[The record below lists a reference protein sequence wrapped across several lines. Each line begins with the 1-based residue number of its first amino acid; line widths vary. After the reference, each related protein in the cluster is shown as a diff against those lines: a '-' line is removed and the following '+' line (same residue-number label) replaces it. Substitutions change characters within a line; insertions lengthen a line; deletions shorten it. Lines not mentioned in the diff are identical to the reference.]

1 MDRHPPN
8 QLVGD
13 IWTEQPAGGA
23 TTLSLMLGLLVL
35 GLGLNR
41 RGWTLTLLLLLLQQ
55 NFRIG
60 IGAKNMKK
68 EKIQHRRWKCDIY
81 SED

>member
-1 MDRHPPN
+1 MTDRHPPN

-35 GLGLNR
+35 GLNR
-41 RGWTLTLLLLLLQQ
+41 RGWTLTLLSMLLQQ
-55 NFRIG
+55 NFTIG
-60 IGAKNMKK
+60 ICAKKH
-68 EKIQHRRWKCDIY
+68 EKGKD
-81 SED
+81 STPKVEM